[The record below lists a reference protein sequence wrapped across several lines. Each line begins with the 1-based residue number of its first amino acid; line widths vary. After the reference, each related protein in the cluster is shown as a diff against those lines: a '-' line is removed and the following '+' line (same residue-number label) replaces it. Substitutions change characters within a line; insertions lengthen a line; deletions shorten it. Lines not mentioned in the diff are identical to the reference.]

1 MATKRA
7 GVFTIA
13 TKMLSDLNRRF
24 QFICNPEAQDFDL
37 LYVTSTFLTLPY
49 RGLLE
54 SSQVLE
60 AKMFLT
66 CEMKRASNYDDDEHD
81 WNNDHNDQS
90 MPVMETE
97 PPKKRFKHLSR
108 VSTIL
113 EEKESN
119 EDSGAGVNL
128 TAEDLEIENYSK
140 YNPSRDDL
148 CSDPFS
154 FWINQKT
161 FSQLGISCL

>member
-1 MATKRA
+1 M
-7 GVFTIA
+7 I
-13 TKMLSDLNRRF
+13 RF
-24 QFICNPEAQDFDL
+24 
-37 LYVTSTFLTLPY
+37 VTSTFLTLPY

-66 CEMKRASNYDDDEHD
+66 CEMKHASNYDDDEHD
-81 WNNDHNDQS
+81 GNNDHNDQS

-108 VSTIL
+108 VSIIL

-119 EDSGAGVNL
+119 EDSRAGVNL
-128 TAEDLEIENYSK
+128 TAEDLEIENYSST
-140 YNPSRDDL
+140 NLAEMISVQTL
-148 CSDPFS
+148 SPFGLTKKL
-154 FWINQKT
+154 FFPTWH
-161 FSQLGISCL
+161 

>member
-7 GVFTIA
+7 GVSTIA

-24 QFICNPEAQDFDL
+24 QFICNPEAQDFDP

-66 CEMKRASNYDDDEHD
+66 CEMKRDSNYDDDEHD

-97 PPKKRFKHLSR
+97 PPKKVLSISPESVQYWKR
-108 VSTIL
+108 RKAMKIVEQVSI
-113 EEKESN
+113 
-119 EDSGAGVNL
+119 
-128 TAEDLEIENYSK
+128 
-140 YNPSRDDL
+140 
-148 CSDPFS
+148 
-154 FWINQKT
+154 
-161 FSQLGISCL
+161 

>member
-1 MATKRA
+1 MKTKRA
-7 GVFTIA
+7 GVSTIA

-24 QFICNPEAQDFDL
+24 QFICNPEAQDFDP

-49 RGLLE
+49 RGL
-54 SSQVLE
+54 S
-60 AKMFLT
+60 KMFLT

-81 WNNDHNDQS
+81 GNNDHNDQS

-97 PPKKRFKHLSR
+97 PPKKRFKHFSR
-108 VSTIL
+108 VSKIL

-119 EDSGAGVNL
+119 EDSRAGVNL

-140 YNPSRDDL
+140 YKPSR
-148 CSDPFS
+148 
-154 FWINQKT
+154 
-161 FSQLGISCL
+161 